1 MKTLMSLNQIKAP
14 IAEELKTFE
23 GVFEEELRSQ
33 VSLLDTIMRFV
44 VKRKGKQV
52 RPLFIFLSAKICGE
66 IGEMSYHAASL
77 IEMLHTAS
85 LIHDDVVDDSMQRRG
100 FFSLNA
106 LWGNKVAVLIGDY
119 MLAKG
124 LLLSLKNEAYNL
136 LQISSNAIKEMS
148 EGELL
153 QIEKARR
160 LDIKEEVY
168 YEIIRKKTAS
178 LIAAACAL
186 GAASVGASEEEVKRM
201 HLLGEKIGIAFQ
213 IRDDLFDFGDG
224 DAGKPQGNDIQ
235 EKKMTLP
242 LIHALN
248 TTDKKTR
255 NYMVNIIKNENTN
268 PKKIQEVTDFVL
280 QSPGI
285 AYTRQKMYDYQEEA
299 IALIRAFPASEARD
313 ALEGLVRF
321 VTERKK

>member
-1 MKTLMSLNQIKAP
+1 MIKSLSTIQAP
-14 IAEELKTFE
+14 IDAEIKEFHIRFKE
-23 GVFEEELRSQ
+23 AMKSDIP
-33 VSLLDTIMRFV
+33 LLDTVTSFIVR
-44 VKRKGKQV
+44 RKGKQM
-52 RPLFIFLSAKICGE
+52 RPMFIFLSAKICGE
-66 IGEMSYHAASL
+66 VNDLTYHAASL
-77 IEMLHTAS
+77 VELLHTAT

-106 LWGNKVAVLIGDY
+106 LWGNKVSVLVGDY
-119 MLAKG
+119 LLSKG
-124 LLLSLKNEAYNL
+124 LLLSIENNAINL
-136 LQISSNAIKEMS
+136 LKITANAVQEMS

-168 YEIIRKKTAS
+168 FQIIRKKTAS
-178 LIAAACAL
+178 LIASACAS
-186 GAASVGASEEEVKRM
+186 GAASTTSDEAVIQKMRNF
-201 HLLGEKIGIAFQ
+201 GEKIGIAFQ

-248 TTDKKTR
+248 LATKEQR
-255 NYMVNIIKNENTN
+255 NYIINIVKNENTN
-268 PKKIQEVTDFVL
+268 PKKIKEVTDFVL
-280 QSPGI
+280 DGPGI
-285 AYTRQKMYDYQEEA
+285 EYTRQMMYKYRSEA
-299 IALIRAFPASEARD
+299 FDILRTLPYSEARES
-313 ALEGLVRF
+313 LEDLVNY

>member
-1 MKTLMSLNQIKAP
+1 MMTKSLNDIKAP
-14 IAEELKTFE
+14 IDDALTEFEHRFEAELK
-23 GVFEEELRSQ
+23 SK

-44 VKRKGKQV
+44 IKRKGKQV

-66 IGEMSYHAASL
+66 INDSTYHAASL
-77 IEMLHTAS
+77 VEMLHTAT

-106 LWGNKVAVLIGDY
+106 LWGNKIAVLIGEY
-119 MLAKG
+119 MLSKG
-124 LLLSLKNEAYNL
+124 LLLSLKNGAYQL
-136 LQISSNAIKEMS
+136 LHICSDAIREMS

-160 LDIKEEVY
+160 LDIKEDVY
-168 YEIIRKKTAS
+168 FEIIRKKTAS
-178 LIAAACAL
+178 LIASACAA
-186 GAASVGASEEEVKRM
+186 GAASTGATDDEIERM
-201 HLLGEKIGIAFQ
+201 RLLGEKIGIAFQ

-248 TTDKKTR
+248 TTDKNTR
-255 NYMVNIIKNENTN
+255 KHIINIIKNENTN
-268 PKKIQEVTDFVL
+268 PKKIQEVT
-280 QSPGI
+280 
-285 AYTRQKMYDYQEEA
+285 E
-299 IALIRAFPASEARD
+299 LIKSFPPSEARES
-313 ALEGLVRF
+313 LEDLVMF
-321 VTERKK
+321 VTERKR